1 MRSTGKLLCN
11 LMGGAV
17 LLLTAGACA
26 PTVTKHG
33 YQLDPDAIASIRPGT
48 TSREEVERLLG
59 SPSSVGTF
67 DGASWFY
74 VSQRTET
81 RSFYQ
86 SEIVGQDVVR
96 VDFDANGIVSNI
108 SRRDLA
114 QAQEV
119 SPDPNTTRTLGNE
132 LTVLQQFVGNIGRF
146 NSDPRGV
153 GGPSTQGQA
162 PGPGGGF

>member
-11 LMGGAV
+11 LACGAI
-17 LLLTAGACA
+17 LLLGVGACA
-26 PTVTKHG
+26 PTVTTHG
-33 YQLDPDAIASIRPGT
+33 HRLDADALASIRPGT
-48 TSREEVERLLG
+48 TSREEVARILG
-59 SPSSVGTF
+59 SPSSTATF

-86 SEIVGQDVVR
+86 SGVVEQDVVR
-96 VDFDANGIVSNI
+96 IDFDANGIVSNI

-119 SPDPNTTRTLGNE
+119 DPDPNTTRTLGNE

-146 NSDPRGV
+146 NSATG
-153 GGPSTQGQA
+153 GGPVDSIQGRA
-162 PGPGGGF
+162 PGPGF